1 MEFAHERSISDGA
14 KKAAEKRK
22 SSSASI
28 VENIQKSQRLT
39 SGVLTK
45 NSIHS
50 LSDPRFLDP
59 FRQRQKETAEREQA
73 KMSKRKAK
81 SNKLVNAV
89 KKLREKYGHEKTHM
103 FQPCDKNECG
113 AYLQYKKQ
121 STDQAMPKDLA
132 TRRQRCVEWMP
143 RPSPMSTPYQG
154 FQNKDEGENEAVQGL
169 LGMAAMQASSG
180 LLERKENKEDF
191 GRGSVAEM

>member
-1 MEFAHERSISDGA
+1 MKLVEHPSLVTEPIAKEADMNVEDGLAGIVLDRILRERSRSEGA

-28 VENIQKSQRLT
+28 VENIQKSQQLT

-59 FRQRQKETAEREQA
+59 FRQRQKETAEREQV

-81 SNKLVNAV
+81 FNKVVSAV
-89 KKLREKYGHEKTHM
+89 KMLCMKYGHEKTHM

-113 AYLQYKKQ
+113 AYLQYKK
-121 STDQAMPKDLA
+121 
-132 TRRQRCVEWMP
+132 
-143 RPSPMSTPYQG
+143 
-154 FQNKDEGENEAVQGL
+154 
-169 LGMAAMQASSG
+169 
-180 LLERKENKEDF
+180 
-191 GRGSVAEM
+191 

>member
-1 MEFAHERSISDGA
+1 M
-14 KKAAEKRK
+14 KTAAEKRK
-22 SSSASI
+22 TSSESI
-28 VENIQKSQRLT
+28 VENIKKSQWLT

-59 FRQRQKETAEREQA
+59 YQQHQKKTAEREQV

-81 SNKLVNAV
+81 YNKVVSAV
-89 KKLREKYGHEKTHM
+89 KTLRKKYGHEKTHM

-121 STDQAMPKDLA
+121 RT
-132 TRRQRCVEWMP
+132 
-143 RPSPMSTPYQG
+143 Y
-154 FQNKDEGENEAVQGL
+154 
-169 LGMAAMQASSG
+169 
-180 LLERKENKEDF
+180 
-191 GRGSVAEM
+191 